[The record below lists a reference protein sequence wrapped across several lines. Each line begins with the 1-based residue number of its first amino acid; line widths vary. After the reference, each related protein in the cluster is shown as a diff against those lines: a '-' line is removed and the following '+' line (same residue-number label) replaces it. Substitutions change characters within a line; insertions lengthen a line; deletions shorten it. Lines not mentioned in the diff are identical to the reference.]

1 MKRFRRN
8 REGQFLVASA
18 LMIAILFISVT
29 SLLSSTTLTDVD
41 ILKDDFRRDSMQI
54 ISNFRGALTLALAD
68 VSNELELRSS
78 LTNYRNYTTLN
89 EYPEAETYGEKL
101 LATWHNTI
109 LQQYAGRSIKL
120 SIVDPVF
127 DCTWNTSEF
136 SSRVCAV
143 MTLDILSYGFYG
155 LKQNV
160 TSELTLQL
168 LSGEQ
173 VLNEVAVTFRLQKEK
188 GLPVTDLDPSFV
200 RILYTKAGGIE
211 NYFVDAN
218 QSLIDLDYLGNGV
231 YNVTFSAAD
240 IETATRIKLILCD
253 DRGIVVAAIPENG
266 TQVTALPDGPSDD
279 VGPITTGVLCNPN
292 PCVVESTTNLTAT
305 VDDTGTGANFVMAA
319 EYFVDTVG
327 GNGTGT
333 QLGASDGYF
342 DSALENVV
350 VQIDASELSE
360 GSHTIYVHGMDAI
373 GNWGGFSSAVL
384 NITEASQRMHISD
397 VTVRALPHRWFNIY
411 GAATV
416 TVVDAEGKHVAGALV
431 YGHWSGSVSGSVF
444 GWTGTNGKVTFYS
457 EDVFYWWGRGW
468 HWGRLT
474 FTFTVDDI
482 VKSGWVYDE
491 SANVETSGTDY
502 YP

>member
-1 MKRFRRN
+1 
-8 REGQFLVASA
+8 
-18 LMIAILFISVT
+18 MIAILFISVT

-41 ILKDDFRRDSMQI
+41 ILKDNFRKDTMQI
-54 ISNFRGALTLALAD
+54 VSNFRGALTLALAD

-78 LTNYRNYTTLN
+78 LTNYENYSTLD

-109 LQQYAGRSIKL
+109 LQQYAGRSINL
-120 SIVDPVF
+120 SIADPVF
-127 DCTWNTSEF
+127 ECNWNSSGF
-136 SSRVCAV
+136 FSRVCAM

-155 LKQNV
+155 LRQNV

-173 VLNEVAVTFRLQKEK
+173 VLTDVAVTFRLQKEK

-218 QSLIDLDYLGNGV
+218 QSLIDLSYLGNGV
-231 YNVTFSAAD
+231 YNVTFSAVD
-240 IETATRIKLILCD
+240 SEPATRIKLILCD

-266 TQVTALPDGPSDD
+266 TQVTALPDSSSDE
-279 VGPITTGVLCNPN
+279 VGPITTDVLCNPN
-292 PCVVESTTNLTAT
+292 PCPKESTSTLSAT

-327 GNGTGT
+327 ENGTGT
-333 QLGASDGYF
+333 QLSASDGYF
-342 DSALENVV
+342 DYALENVAAQLDV
-350 VQIDASELSE
+350 SELSE
-360 GSHTIYVHGMDAI
+360 GSHTVYVHGMDAV
-373 GNWGGFSSAVL
+373 GNWGNFSSVVL
-384 NITEASQRMHISD
+384 NVTEDYETMHISD
-397 VTVRALPHRWFNIY
+397 VSVRALPHRWFNVY
-411 GAATV
+411 GVATV
-416 TVVDAEGKHVAGALV
+416 TVVDADGKHVTGALV

-457 EDVFYWWGRGW
+457 EDIFFWRGRGW
-468 HWGRLT
+468 FWGRLT
-474 FTFTVDDI
+474 FTFTVDNI
-482 VKSGWVYDE
+482 VKTNWVYDS
-491 SANVETSGTDY
+491 SANVETSDTDY

>member
-1 MKRFRRN
+1 
-8 REGQFLVASA
+8 
-18 LMIAILFISVT
+18 
-29 SLLSSTTLTDVD
+29 
-41 ILKDDFRRDSMQI
+41 
-54 ISNFRGALTLALAD
+54 
-68 VSNELELRSS
+68 
-78 LTNYRNYTTLN
+78 
-89 EYPEAETYGEKL
+89 
-101 LATWHNTI
+101 
-109 LQQYAGRSIKL
+109 
-120 SIVDPVF
+120 
-127 DCTWNTSEF
+127 
-136 SSRVCAV
+136 
-143 MTLDILSYGFYG
+143 
-155 LKQNV
+155 
-160 TSELTLQL
+160 
-168 LSGEQ
+168 
-173 VLNEVAVTFRLQKEK
+173 
-188 GLPVTDLDPSFV
+188 
-200 RILYTKAGGIE
+200 
-211 NYFVDAN
+211 
-218 QSLIDLDYLGNGV
+218 LGNGV

-266 TQVTALPDGPSDD
+266 TQVTALPDGPSAD